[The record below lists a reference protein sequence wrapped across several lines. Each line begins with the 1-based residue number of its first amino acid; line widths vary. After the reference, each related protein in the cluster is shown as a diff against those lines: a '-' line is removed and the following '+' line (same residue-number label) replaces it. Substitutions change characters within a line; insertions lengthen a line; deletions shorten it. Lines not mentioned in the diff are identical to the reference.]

1 MTVAVRY
8 EMLPVVNAWDL
19 ETALTE
25 TFGFVFDRA
34 EIRNLLFRDMYHNDS
49 YQRLDLDEYRNP
61 NDWGDED
68 EEAVKYN
75 LVIWYLKTMLPEDTR
90 AVIINTAW

>member
-25 TFGFVFDRA
+25 TFGFVFDKVHLRS
-34 EIRNLLFRDMYHNDS
+34 LLFGDMYYNDS
-49 YQRLDLDEYRNP
+49 YQRLDLDEYRDP
-61 NDWGDED
+61 NNWGDKD

-75 LVIWYLKTMLPEDTR
+75 LVIWYLKTVLPEGTG
-90 AVIINTAW
+90 AVIINTTW